1 MAAKKN
7 VKPENT
13 IAVKIENGKLSLR
26 DVSVIV
32 DTVINSVFVDVN
44 GKTEYNAEIAA
55 ILIPYLEIGAF
66 YPETG
71 VFKDSEDSLELFF
84 EDYIDGKYDDKLNEI
99 KNSRLAIFIEDA
111 ISKRIEYKL
120 KQIESPLINSVI
132 NLVDNISAIANTYA
146 KDIDNV
152 GTSNIKKFISDFANF
167 AKTTNPKTIADSVV
181 DKHIQ
186 LLQNGEIKEPVKVP
200 RKKKASA
207 VSK

>member
-7 VKPENT
+7 IKSENEITVK
-13 IAVKIENGKLSLR
+13 AENGKLSLR

-66 YPETG
+66 YPETE

-84 EDYIDGKYDDKLNEI
+84 SNYIDGKYDDKLNEI
-99 KNSRLAIFIEDA
+99 KNNRLAIYIEDA

-120 KQIESPLINSVI
+120 KQIENPLINSVI

-152 GTSNIKKFISDFANF
+152 GTSDIKKFIGDFANF
-167 AKTTNPKTIADSVV
+167 AKVTNPKTITDSVV

-186 LLQNGEIKEPVKVP
+186 MLQSGEIKTPAKAP
-200 RKKKASA
+200 RKKKTA
-207 VSK
+207 VTSK

>member
-7 VKPENT
+7 IKPENA
-13 IAVKIENGKLSLR
+13 IVVKAEDGKLSLR

-44 GKTEYNAEIAA
+44 GKTEYSAEIAA

-66 YPETG
+66 YPETE
-71 VFKDSEDSLELFF
+71 VFKDSEDSLEIFF
-84 EDYIDGKYDDKLNEI
+84 ADYIDGKYDDKLNKI

-111 ISKRIEYKL
+111 INKRIEYKL
-120 KQIESPLINSVI
+120 KQIENPLIDSVI

-152 GTSNIKKFISDFANF
+152 GTSDIKKFIGDFANF
-167 AKTTNPKTIADSVV
+167 AKTTNPKTITDSVV

-186 LLQNGEIKEPVKVP
+186 LLQSGEVKNTTQSQ
-200 RKKKASA
+200 RKKKTSTAS
-207 VSK
+207 K